1 MNVFLTGA
9 TGVIGRRVVPLLVA
23 AGHRVSAMVHA
34 PEKAV
39 ALTRAGARP
48 VKADLV
54 LRSNPCA
61 GRSPGMR
68 P

>member
-1 MNVFLTGA
+1 MDIFLTGA

-39 ALTRAGARP
+39 ALTKAGARP
-48 VKADLV
+48 MRA
-54 LRSNPCA
+54 RSNPCA
-61 GRSPGMR
+61 GRSPVTR